1 MIFESAANQF
11 VLFLYPVYENQ
22 RHEIPRPVL
31 NPLNPIRD
39 NNMFVKKAKTIHPV
53 IDLIRNRWSPRS
65 FSTEPIR
72 ESDMDTLLEA
82 ASWSFSGGNLQPW
95 YYIYSHKGSPGFD
108 MIRNNISAGNRVWVD
123 QAAVLMV
130 CLAKKERDPGK
141 PNLWSKHDL
150 GAANMLLILQALS
163 QNIYGHP
170 MGGYDP
176 IKMAEDLRIDTAV
189 YESVAC
195 IALGYLGDPDQLN
208 DSLRVME
215 MAERKRKSIGE
226 ISRRI

>member
-1 MIFESAANQF
+1 MSA
-11 VLFLYPVYENQ
+11 
-22 RHEIPRPVL
+22 
-31 NPLNPIRD
+31 
-39 NNMFVKKAKTIHPV
+39 KSAKTINPV

-65 FSTEPIR
+65 FSDKPIK

-95 YYIYSHKGSPGFD
+95 YYLYAHKGSPGFD
-108 MIRNNISAGNRVWVD
+108 MILKNISAGNRGWVD
-123 QAAVLMV
+123 HAAVLMV
-130 CLAKKERDPGK
+130 CLAKKEREPGK

-176 IKMAEDLRIDTAV
+176 IKMAEDLKIDTEV

-195 IALGYLGDPDQLN
+195 IALGYLGDPSQLN
-208 DSLRVME
+208 ESLRVME
-215 MAERKRKSIGE
+215 IAERKRKSIEE